1 MKVLTVLL
9 TLSQVVCGG
18 VNVFAANRTQSE
30 FVLPVKLYG
39 EHLVVVRGGI
49 GELLE
54 QNLVVDTGSY
64 PSAID
69 ADVARKLK
77 LKVNQG
83 EGRAL
88 GQNIPAGATIVS
100 QVEIG
105 PLQARGLPVV
115 VEDLSKLS
123 AQLGVRVD
131 ALIGLDVL
139 ARSSFRID
147 YVAKEMAFGAPE
159 KFVFAAPLESRKA
172 MGCVAMNVDGHVVH
186 LLIDTGAAKTVL
198 FTDRVPWLSHTQKP
212 EQAYRTLAGVLRLSG
227 AKANALQ
234 VGSASLAPDDVFI
247 SDARNMGIFPFD
259 GVLATRGAHF
269 NKIAFDFEHEVF
281 SWEMDG
287 VPGPPL
293 HSPSSLSN
301 LAQASANDA
310 GTPSGGSGLDTEQDA
325 TVSSETH

>member
-1 MKVLTVLL
+1 MQRCKIVLS
-9 TLSQVVCGG
+9 LSLAMCGA
-18 VNVFAANRTQSE
+18 VNVLAVNHSQTE

-39 EHLVVVRGGI
+39 EHLVVVEGGL
-49 GELLE
+49 GDLGE

-69 ADVARKLK
+69 VDVARKLK
-77 LKVNQG
+77 LKVNRG

-88 GQNIPAGATIVS
+88 GQNISAGATIVS

-123 AQLGVRVD
+123 TQLGVRVD

-147 YVAKEMAFGAPE
+147 YTAKEMAFGAPVR
-159 KFVFAAPLESRKA
+159 FMLVAPLESRKA

-198 FTDRVPWLSHTQKP
+198 FTDRVPWMSPSSKP
-212 EQAYRTLAGVLRLSG
+212 EKSYRTLAGVLQLT
-227 AKANALQ
+227 AIKAHALQ
-234 VGSASLAPDDVFI
+234 VGSASIAPEDVFL
-247 SDARNMGIFPFD
+247 SAAPNMGIFPFD
-259 GVLATRGAHF
+259 GVLATQGAHF
-269 NKIAFDFEHEVF
+269 TKIAFDFEHEIF

-287 VPGPPL
+287 VPRPTSGPSN
-293 HSPSSLSN
+293 HNDMARAETDNAGSS
-301 LAQASANDA
+301 A
-310 GTPSGGSGLDTEQDA
+310 GGSGMDTELDVTENTQ
-325 TVSSETH
+325 TH